1 MFDLLRFCW
10 FPNLQ
15 KHNLEGFW
23 ESEIHTWQFFL
34 EKLLVALF
42 IRGLHRFVPRHKDEI
57 LVDIGDPV
65 YVHVEAE
72 DGWCEGNIWFFAENF
87 PFS

>member
-1 MFDLLRFCW
+1 MIL
-10 FPNLQ
+10 
-15 KHNLEGFW
+15 KGF
-23 ESEIHTWQFFL
+23 EEVKYTTDKIF
-34 EKLLVALF
+34 EKKLLVALF

-72 DGWCEGNIWFFAENF
+72 DGWCEGNTFYFFLLG
-87 PFS
+87 